1 MRITSDGFLSREA
14 FWVRGQDKLRS
25 LALAIIGIVLLGNAN
40 AQAQTNERRSTVG
53 YPAKIESIIV
63 PGPLLVAKPIGDR
76 REPLILRILN
86 TFPHGSGFRYDVEYY
101 GLDPGQ
107 YNLADYFQYEDGSTP
122 VNLPAITVQIDPIR
136 PVGEMP
142 LPNELK
148 TQKVGFR
155 NFYLSGLLVG
165 GVLWLIGL
173 AAILFWGRGT
183 TRRRQ
188 HMNPKLTVA
197 DRLEP
202 LVARAILGQLDAR
215 GQAELERL
223 LESFWRKKLRSDN
236 LPAKEFRAKLRQH
249 PQASE
254 MLRHMDAWLHRPGE
268 SQDVDVT
275 LLLEPYQQ
283 LKDEEL

>member
-1 MRITSDGFLSREA
+1 
-14 FWVRGQDKLRS
+14 LRR
-25 LALAIIGIVLLGNAN
+25 LALTIIVLLFLGSTDSG
-40 AQAQTNERRSTVG
+40 AQTNERRSTVG

-63 PGPLLVAKPIGDR
+63 PGPQLVAKPIEDR

-86 TFPHGSGFRYDVEYY
+86 TFPHGDGFRYDVEYY

-107 YNLADYFQYEDGSTP
+107 YDLADYFQYEDGSTP
-122 VNLPAITVQIDPIR
+122 TNLPAIIVQIDPVR

-142 LPNELK
+142 LPNQLK
-148 TQKVGFR
+148 TQRIGFR

-188 HMNPKLTVA
+188 HMDPKLTVA

-223 LESFWRKKLRSDN
+223 LELFWRKKLRVND
-236 LPAKEFRAKLRQH
+236 LPAKEFRARLRQH

-254 MLRHMDAWLHRPGE
+254 MLRHLDAWLHRPGE
-268 SQDVDVT
+268 SQDVDLT